1 MSSSKQAI
9 HRHVWA
15 SEWRVSETTS
25 HMGGGG
31 RKELQQ
37 LCPTSVYMVEGK
49 EEVSATP
56 PSAGG
61 ARRSVL
67 ITTLYVIYGSN
78 AKLRKA
84 SQIIAKENV
93 AK

>member
-37 LCPTSVYMVEGK
+37 LCHIWVYMVEGK

-61 ARRSVL
+61 ARRRVL
-67 ITTLYVIYGSN
+67 ITTLYGIYGRNESLEKRHK
-78 AKLRKA
+78 AQLRKT
-84 SQIIAKENV
+84 
-93 AK
+93 